1 MIVCVM
7 TKETAANTVQ
17 NAGMTAYDIAHKIY
31 LATVEGVSG
40 ANQNEGYGFALSA
53 IAELWNIRGTIGN
66 PSGRTKITG
75 RYRGMGVTEA
85 MILNAVSQYPQ
96 GIHGNQPLFDDLLGV
111 GSSGRS
117 SGGNQGGSFQTDTG
131 GGNGVS
137 VMSLAAGIVMFVILK
152 FFLHW
157 GWIISIIL
165 SFVATAIIEA
175 RMGQ

>member
-1 MIVCVM
+1 M
-7 TKETAANTVQ
+7 TKGMAADTVQ
-17 NAGMTAYDIAHKIY
+17 NAGMSAYDVAHSIY

-96 GIHGNQPLFDDLLGV
+96 GIRGNQPLFDDLLGV

-117 SGGNQGGSFQTDTG
+117 SGGNQGGSFQTGTG
-131 GGNGVS
+131 SGQNVS
-137 VMSLAAGIVMFVILK
+137 NIDVVIAAAAFVILK
-152 FFLHW
+152 FFLKW
-157 GWIISIIL
+157 GWIVSIIGA
-165 SFVATAIIEA
+165 FVVGGIVDML
-175 RMGQ
+175 RRR